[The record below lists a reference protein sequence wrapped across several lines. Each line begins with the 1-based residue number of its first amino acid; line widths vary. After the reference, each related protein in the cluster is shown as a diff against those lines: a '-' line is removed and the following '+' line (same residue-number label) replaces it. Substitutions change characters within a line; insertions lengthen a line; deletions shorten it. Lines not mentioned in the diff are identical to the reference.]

1 MVMAREGVLEADIQE
16 TAQVLAAMSIP
27 TKSR

>member
-1 MVMAREGVLEADIQE
+1 MVMAREWVEETDIQE
-16 TAQVLAAMSIP
+16 MAQVLAAMSIP